1 MTSPS
6 DDSTGLRGSAGI
18 AVAMLVAN
26 VATYGF
32 QVVAARFL
40 GPAEYGAVASLMA
53 FLLVLSVPQLG
64 LQATAAR
71 RIAADPEHAPVV
83 ERAIV
88 RLSYRV
94 GLVLAVGCLALT
106 PLLAHVVRLDNIWPV
121 VLMALSTAPL
131 TVVGA
136 QAGVLQGER
145 RWRSLGVVYLGL
157 GVGRLAVGTACIVL
171 RPDATA
177 AMAAVLAAMF
187 IPMAAGWIA
196 LRRPRE
202 ASAAPAGTLRI
213 RSVLSEIGT
222 SSAALLAF
230 FALTNVDILIAR
242 QILDEHTAGLYAGGL
257 IVTKAVLF
265 LPQFVVVVLFPSMS
279 NDTSRRAALVH
290 GLLVMAG
297 TGVACTIG
305 AYALSPVALL
315 FVGGADYAE
324 VESLLWLFAFLGI
337 LLATLQFL
345 VYFALGRQSH
355 RSTYL
360 IWCGVVSIIVV
371 GLNLDGLAPLAYCVV
386 AIDAIMVAVLATLA
400 LRGVDRSV
408 PVS

>member
-26 VATYGF
+26 VATYGY

-360 IWCGVVSIIVV
+360 IWCGVVSITVV

-386 AIDAIMVAVLATLA
+386 AIDTIMVAVLATLA